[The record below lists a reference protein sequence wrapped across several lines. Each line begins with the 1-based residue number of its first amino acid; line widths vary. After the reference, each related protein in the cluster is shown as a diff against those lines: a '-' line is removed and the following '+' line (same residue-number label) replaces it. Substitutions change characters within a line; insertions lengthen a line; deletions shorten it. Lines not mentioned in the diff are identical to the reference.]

1 MRAFKFILAT
11 LVAVPVALFATGARA
26 VPVDVELA
34 LVVDVSNS
42 INAVEFDL
50 QKLGYVDAFQSAG
63 VSDAIQA
70 LADAGTGGVAVS
82 VFFFSTDAWQVI
94 DWTVL
99 NSAADSIA
107 FGDAIGLLTDPTT
120 GTEDLTNIASG
131 IEIARNSIIGNGYEG
146 SRLIMDVSGDGEQ
159 NTNLDGFN
167 GIFSCLL
174 FGTCP
179 EIAQTERDLTE
190 DAGITINGLPIVDA
204 FPDLVTYYET
214 NVITSDG
221 FALSATFDTFAA
233 AIEAKIF
240 REIAPPPPL
249 PEPEAMPVPEPATL
263 AVFAFGLAGLGF
275 MRRKKSK

>member
-11 LVAVPVALFATGARA
+11 FVAVPLALFATAARA

-42 INAVEFDL
+42 IDANEFDL
-50 QKLGYVDAFQSAG
+50 QQDGYKAAFQSAG
-63 VSDAIQA
+63 VTDAIQA
-70 LADAGTGGVAVS
+70 LADADTGGVAVS
-82 VFFFSTDAWQVI
+82 VFFFSTNAWQVI

-107 FGDAIGLLTDPTT
+107 FGDAIGSLLAPDA
-120 GTEDLTNIASG
+120 GGDDLTNIASG
-131 IEIARNSIIGNGYEG
+131 IEIARNSILGNGFEG

-159 NTNLDGFN
+159 NTELN
-167 GIFSCLL
+167 GRNDIFSCTPR
-174 FGTCP
+174 GTCAAV
-179 EIAQTERDLTE
+179 AQNQSGLTE
-190 DAGITINGLPIVDA
+190 DAGVTINGLPIVDG

-233 AIEAKIF
+233 AVEAKIF
-240 REIAPPPPL
+240 REIAPAPPP
-249 PEPEAMPVPEPATL
+249 PEPEVAPVPEPATL

-275 MRRKKSK
+275 MRRKRSK